1 MDSNLGRGFYEVYNS
16 SKEILKN
23 NQKHLYCNMLDLLA
37 NTSKSTPSSVIGKIL
52 PEDDLVRFWV
62 EDILPLVFDA
72 NSSVQGSAVS
82 ALEQGLLTL
91 EIGNIPNCACWN
103 NVKSVIV
110 KELTPRVHQLR
121 EDRNQYWHR
130 IWCILVRLLD
140 REILKSASTIN
151 LFLSI
156 VELGF
161 RSSDNSVRAEAF
173 TCWHLLIQIFAN
185 HNQLTS
191 PKRLKL
197 VCIPLKSS
205 QSKTPYVAAVKLR
218 IWWYLIT
225 CLGPQSEDNFENVVE
240 AFLIFCFGSPSKSN
254 LGIAQQY
261 ISVRELAL
269 TCLAAILCNPQDEFV
284 QRLLREYEL
293 ETFGQSTPLITSN
306 IVANHWKSIFYA
318 VLEASNLLVDSEN
331 RSDIEQRLLNILT
344 KNSTRIMINNDD
356 GESYEYYCFGLMQ
369 MMAKS
374 NRPLTIAANVI
385 ATEGLRLSRSIL
397 DFENYIKIIQY
408 LVKFLT
414 SGRDYIFPN
423 IIQQCASKISNLDV
437 FLPKQLCSRAVEAL
451 ADYFISTP
459 NDEGFEYF
467 EVKFLMWRNISS
479 EMENLI
485 RHNSFG
491 RSAEEFVNTLISWSL
506 WPLRMVIEFTGHRN
520 NSIFDEQFYF
530 LWHNLI
536 QLTENTTARSQHL
549 TEIAKVLEEIL
560 DSGYESEVF
569 INLFNAYTDEM
580 IKHDCNSY
588 STQFEQLFAL
598 LRKVF
603 QKQITKREKEKL
615 LTILRCVLHGLKL
628 PENCSLIESIK
639 GTLKDVIK
647 KSSKDGVDSKFY
659 EEWKN
664 SVINITR
671 GCMSKNFATQVLDLF
686 KDDVYVIIPSVWSL
700 KPEKLTDRQKERIAE
715 KTSIPALYN
724 DMSQSQD
731 SLIQPWTPKK
741 IVIAKEDQS
750 EIVIEDPYMRQK
762 QNIENNIFRVPNS
775 SLDPKHRNI
784 DSIFL
789 TQSNSKIKNNFENL
803 PNSTTDKCIERSV
816 TDIQKVNSPSLQPI
830 ELGNIDNKQV
840 SEITEEVLTI
850 NNVNPNLSNIINHE
864 SKECLAQSQK
874 SALEEIS
881 KSQANYTE
889 QDHRIDSVESNNAE
903 LTNHCYGADAVKEIS
918 PKQTVTK
925 NSLLLSP
932 PDRKLTNNNT
942 SPKLR
947 PKPPAHLTGRGAQL
961 INMIRNRKIEVQS
974 PQTPMPRLFVAKNDS
989 IDRTASDLEMVG
1001 VENSSTPLHNKD
1013 ILTFSKRLPSPSAS
1027 PSTSILKRNIRRESL
1042 EDITFESPACKKK
1055 RVSFHDPPV
1064 SVTKEYI
1071 KHNDENKTKPKRC
1084 LNMDKIQPGT
1094 EKCLENK
1101 YSLKRRSKLD
1111 SMMEI
1116 EKFTIQQS
1124 NKSQGHPTNTGIST
1138 DELEDDNVCGMDLST
1153 EENGTIV
1160 KFIPE
1165 YPSGSG
1171 NQKPTKDSSDV
1182 AVTDNLLESV
1192 IQNHTFEEI
1201 LQKYLDCGKDSKL
1214 KFYGTVAKMISRGM
1228 SEDSKIK
1235 ETILEALSE
1244 NHSKDFLDHAIRENL
1259 ASVVCDRLNLPS
1271 VIEYVCE
1278 KSKINTSC
1286 RTNIFS
1292 QLPDILK
1299 YCKQDAERLKVVQT
1313 ILSCISLK
1321 DSDVLDLINILL
1333 RVRSM
1338 NKPNLATVSEA
1349 AIDSSSNL

>member
-23 NQKHLYCNMLDLLA
+23 NQTHLYCNMLDLLA

-52 PEDDLVRFWV
+52 SVDELVRFWV
-62 EDILPLVFDA
+62 EDILPLAFDDD
-72 NSSVQGSAVS
+72 SVVQGSAVS

-91 EIGNIPNCACWN
+91 DISNIPNHSCWN
-103 NVKSVIV
+103 NLKNVIV
-110 KELTPRVHQLR
+110 KEFASRVHQLR

-161 RSSDNSVRAEAF
+161 RSPDNSVRAEAF

-185 HNQLTS
+185 HNQLSS

-225 CLGPQSEDNFENVVE
+225 CLGAQSEDNYENVVE
-240 AFLIFCFGSPSKSN
+240 PFLIFCFGSHSKST

-269 TCLAAILCNPQDEFV
+269 TCLVAIVSKQRDEFI

-293 ETFGQSTPLITSN
+293 EFMCQDTELITSS
-306 IVANHWKSIFYA
+306 IVEKHWKSIFYA
-318 VLEASNLLVDSEN
+318 ILEASNLLIESEKC
-331 RSDIEQRLLNILT
+331 SDIEQRLLIILT
-344 KNSTRIMINNDD
+344 KSATRIMINNDMSV
-356 GESYEYYCFGLMQ
+356 SYEYYCFGLIQ
-369 MMAKS
+369 MIAKNS
-374 NRPLTIAANVI
+374 RPVTIAANVI
-385 ATEGLRLSRSIL
+385 ASEGLRLSRSIL
-397 DFENYIKIIQY
+397 DFENYIKIIQF

-414 SGRDYIFPN
+414 TGRDALLPN
-423 IIQQCASKISNLDV
+423 VIQQCAAKISNLEA
-437 FLPKQLCSRAVEAL
+437 FIPKQLCWRAVEIVAE
-451 ADYFISTP
+451 YFINTP

-467 EVKFLMWRNISS
+467 EVKFFIWRNISL
-479 EMENLI
+479 EMVNLL
-485 RHNSFG
+485 RNNSFG
-491 RSAEEFVNTLISWSL
+491 RTAQEFVHSLISWSL

-520 NSIFDEQFYF
+520 NSIFDEQFYM
-530 LWHNLI
+530 LWHDLL
-536 QLTENTTARSQHL
+536 QLSENTTARSQHL
-549 TEIAKVLEEIL
+549 NEIAKVLNAIL
-560 DSGYESEVF
+560 DSGYECEVF
-569 INLFNAYTDEM
+569 INLINAYADEM
-580 IKHDCNSY
+580 IKHDCNNY
-588 STQFEQLFAL
+588 STHFEQLFAL
-598 LRKVF
+598 LHKMF
-603 QKQITKREKEKL
+603 KKQITKREKEKL
-615 LTILRCVLHGLKL
+615 LKIFRSVLHSFKL
-628 PENCSLIESIK
+628 PGSSSLIESIK
-639 GTLKDVIK
+639 CTLKEAIN

-671 GCMSKNFATQVLDLF
+671 ASLNKNFATQVLELF

-700 KPEKLTDRQKERIAE
+700 KPEKLTDRQKERITE
-715 KTSIPALYN
+715 KTNIPALYN

-731 SLIQPWTPKK
+731 SLIKPWTPKK
-741 IVIAKEDQS
+741 IVIAKEDQN
-750 EIVIEDPYMRQK
+750 EIVIEDPYIRQK
-762 QNIENNIFRVPNS
+762 QSTENNFFRVPNS
-775 SLDPKHRNI
+775 SSDPRHQNI

-789 TQSNSKIKNNFENL
+789 AESSKKNKDFFEDL
-803 PNSTTDKCIERSV
+803 ANSTTDKCIDRNIAEV
-816 TDIQKVNSPSLQPI
+816 MEKVNTSSPQQI
-830 ELGNIDNKQV
+830 EVNELDKKQV
-840 SEITEEVLTI
+840 NEVGLEVLAI
-850 NNVNPNLSNIINHE
+850 KNANPKVSNIINHE
-864 SKECLAQSQK
+864 STSRAQSPK
-874 SALEEIS
+874 NLLGDTS
-881 KSQANYTE
+881 KIQSGDAE
-889 QDHRIDSVESNNAE
+889 QDHRMDAVEGIFTE
-903 LTNHCYGADAVKEIS
+903 LTNPCYGADTIKEIS
-918 PKQTVTK
+918 PKKTLTK

-961 INMIRNRKIEVQS
+961 INMIRNRKIDVQS
-974 PQTPMPRLFVAKNDS
+974 PQTPMPRLFVGKTDS
-989 IDRTASDLEMVG
+989 IDRTVSDMEMVG
-1001 VENSSTPLHNKD
+1001 VENTATSLNNKD
-1013 ILTFSKRLPSPSAS
+1013 ILTFTKRLPSPSAS

-1042 EDITFESPACKKK
+1042 EDNTFESPAFKKK

-1084 LNMDKIQPGT
+1084 LNMDKLQPNV
-1094 EKCLENK
+1094 EKSMENK

-1111 SMMEI
+1111 SIIEI

-1124 NKSQGHPTNTGIST
+1124 NKSPGQPTNTGIST
-1138 DELEDDNVCGMDLST
+1138 EEFDDDNVCGMDHST
-1153 EENGTIV
+1153 EENETII
-1160 KFIPE
+1160 KFVPE
-1165 YPSGSG
+1165 FPSNSG
-1171 NQKPTKDSSDV
+1171 HHKTSKGRSELAITN
-1182 AVTDNLLESV
+1182 NLLEIV
-1192 IQNHTFEEI
+1192 IEKHSFEEV
-1201 LQKYLDCGKDSKL
+1201 LQKYFDCNKDSKL
-1214 KFYGTVAKMISRGM
+1214 KCYDTIAKLISKGM

-1313 ILSCISLK
+1313 ILNCISLK
-1321 DSDVLDLINILL
+1321 DSDILDLMNVLL
-1333 RVRSM
+1333 RVRQM
-1338 NKPNLATVSEA
+1338 NKPNSVTVSEA

>member
-23 NQKHLYCNMLDLLA
+23 NQTHLYCNMLDLLA
-37 NTSKSTPSSVIGKIL
+37 NTSKSTPSSAIGKICSVD
-52 PEDDLVRFWV
+52 ELVRFWV
-62 EDILPLVFDA
+62 EDILPLAFDD
-72 NSSVQGSAVS
+72 NSTVQGSAVS

-91 EIGNIPNCACWN
+91 DIGNIPNHSCWN
-103 NVKSVIV
+103 NLKNAIV
-110 KELTPRVHQLR
+110 KEFASRVHQLR

-161 RSSDNSVRAEAF
+161 RSPDNSVRAEAF

-185 HNQLTS
+185 HNQLSS

-240 AFLIFCFGSPSKSN
+240 SFLVFCFGSQSKSS

-269 TCLAAILCNPQDEFV
+269 TCLVAIVCKGRDEFV
-284 QRLLREYEL
+284 QKLLREYEL
-293 ETFGQSTPLITSN
+293 EFMCQDTQLITSI
-306 IVANHWKSIFYA
+306 IVEKHWKSIFYA
-318 VLEASNLLVDSEN
+318 ILEASNLIVESEK

-344 KNSTRIMINNDD
+344 KSATRIMINNDMSV
-356 GESYEYYCFGLMQ
+356 SYEYYCFSLIQ
-369 MMAKS
+369 MIAKS
-374 NRPLTIAANVI
+374 SSPITIAANII

-397 DFENYIKIIQY
+397 DFENYIKIIQC

-414 SGRDYIFPN
+414 TGKDFLFSN
-423 IIQQCASKISNLDV
+423 VIQQCTGKISNLDA
-437 FLPKQLCSRAVEAL
+437 FLPNQLCWRAVEL
-451 ADYFISTP
+451 VADYFINTP

-467 EVKFLMWRNISS
+467 EVKFLIWRNISS
-479 EMENLI
+479 EMVNLL
-485 RHNSFG
+485 RNNSFG
-491 RSAEEFVNTLISWSL
+491 RTAQEFVHSLISWSL
-506 WPLRMVIEFTGHRN
+506 WPLRMVIEFTGYRN
-520 NSIFDEQFYF
+520 NSIFDEQFYL
-530 LWHNLI
+530 LWHNLL
-536 QLTENTTARSQHL
+536 QLTENTTGRSQQL
-549 TEIAKVLEEIL
+549 NETGNVLNAIL
-560 DSGYESEVF
+560 DTGYESEVF
-569 INLFNAYTDEM
+569 INLLNAYADEV
-580 IKHDCNSY
+580 IKHDSNNY
-588 STQFEQLFAL
+588 STHFEQLFAL
-598 LRKVF
+598 LNKLIK
-603 QKQITKREKEKL
+603 KQMTKREKEKL
-615 LTILRCVLHGLKL
+615 LTIFRCVLHGLKL
-628 PENCSLIESIK
+628 PESSSLVEAIK
-639 GTLKDVIK
+639 STLKDAINM
-647 KSSKDGVDSKFY
+647 SSKDGVDSKFY
-659 EEWKN
+659 EEWKH

-671 GCMSKNFATQVLDLF
+671 ASLSKNFATQVLDLF

-715 KTSIPALYN
+715 KTNIPALYN

-731 SLIQPWTPKK
+731 SLIKPWTPKK
-741 IVIAKEDQS
+741 IVIAKEDQN
-750 EIVIEDPYMRQK
+750 EIVIEDPYTRQK
-762 QNIENNIFRVPNS
+762 HSIENSFFRVPNS
-775 SLDPKHRNI
+775 TSDAKYLNN
-784 DSIFL
+784 DSIIL
-789 TQSNSKIKNNFENL
+789 GKSRNKNQDCFEDL
-803 PNSTTDKCIERSV
+803 PNSTADKSIDRNIIEV
-816 TDIQKVNSPSLQPI
+816 IENVNSSSLQI
-830 ELGNIDNKQV
+830 EVDKIDNKQV
-840 SEITEEVLTI
+840 NEVGVEVLTI
-850 NNVNPNLSNIINHE
+850 KAVNPKVSNIINHE
-864 SKECLAQSQK
+864 STCHTQSP
-874 SALEEIS
+874 IRVCGDTS
-881 KSQANYTE
+881 KTQSSDVEQDPHMDCVEGNYTE
-889 QDHRIDSVESNNAE
+889 
-903 LTNHCYGADAVKEIS
+903 LTNPCYGADTIKEIS
-918 PKQTVTK
+918 PKKTLTK

-961 INMIRNRKIEVQS
+961 INMIRNRKIDVQP
-974 PQTPMPRLFVAKNDS
+974 PQTPMPRLFVGKNDS
-989 IDRTASDLEMVG
+989 IDRTVSDMEMVG
-1001 VENSSTPLHNKD
+1001 AENTATPLSNKD

-1027 PSTSILKRNIRRESL
+1027 PSTSILKRNIRTESL

-1084 LNMDKIQPGT
+1084 LNMDKLQQSG
-1094 EKCLENK
+1094 EKYMENK
-1101 YSLKRRSKLD
+1101 YSLKRR
-1111 SMMEI
+1111 
-1116 EKFTIQQS
+1116 TGQ
-1124 NKSQGHPTNTGIST
+1124 PTNTDIRT
-1138 DELEDDNVCGMDLST
+1138 EEFDDDNVCGMDLST
-1153 EENGTIV
+1153 EENGTSV
-1160 KFIPE
+1160 KFVPE
-1165 YPSGSG
+1165 FPSNNGHHKTSKGSSELG
-1171 NQKPTKDSSDV
+1171 ITN
-1182 AVTDNLLESV
+1182 NLLEVVFEKHS
-1192 IQNHTFEEI
+1192 FEEV
-1201 LQKYLDCGKDSKL
+1201 LQKYFDCSKDSKL
-1214 KFYGTVAKMISRGM
+1214 KCYDTIAKMISRGM

-1235 ETILEALSE
+1235 ETLLEALSE

-1292 QLPDILK
+1292 QLPNILK

-1313 ILSCISLK
+1313 ILNCISLK
-1321 DSDVLDLINILL
+1321 DSDILDLINVLL
-1333 RVRSM
+1333 RVRQI
-1338 NKPNLATVSEA
+1338 NKPNSVTVSEA